1 MFKGPQPQKYVNQS
15 YGFCVLKVVSWCF
28 RFVRSFIKISGL
40 VFNLQSG
47 HRYMVKM
54 AMFNV
59 QRAIT
64 PNVGKPELLFMYS
77 VIL

>member
-1 MFKGPQPQKYVNQS
+1 M
-15 YGFCVLKVVSWCF
+15 
-28 RFVRSFIKISGL
+28 KISQR

-47 HRYMVKM
+47 HEYIVEM

-64 PNVGKPELLFMYS
+64 PKIGKPELRFMWSAYCLIMLYIC
-77 VIL
+77 VTFHEIITNDIRVTEWTQVHGRNG